1 LTLWKILRQMFRF
14 CIFARI
20 YIFKILYCEIMS
32 NKKLN
37 VAIVSTML
45 LLATAVIAMPMKI
58 ANAQQQLSTPTNQS
72 GISVDQQI
80 SDLKSKFPILS
91 SSQGNEVK
99 DIIQKIQGL
108 DKQQALKTLAAFHIL
123 RNLQEY
129 KEFVGSTNSGG

>member
-1 LTLWKILRQMFRF
+1 
-14 CIFARI
+14 
-20 YIFKILYCEIMS
+20 MS

-37 VAIVSTML
+37 IVIVSTIL
-45 LLATAVIAMPMKI
+45 LLATAVIATPMKI

-72 GISVDQQI
+72 GINVDQQI
-80 SDLKSKFPILS
+80 ANLKSKFPLLS
-91 SSQGNEVK
+91 SSQGTEVK

-129 KEFVGSTNSGG
+129 KEFSGSTNSSSG

>member
-1 LTLWKILRQMFRF
+1 
-14 CIFARI
+14 
-20 YIFKILYCEIMS
+20 MS

-37 VAIVSTML
+37 VAIVSMML
-45 LLATAVIAMPMKI
+45 LLATAIIVSPMKI
-58 ANAQQQLSTPTNQS
+58 ANAQQQLSTRTNQS
-72 GISVDQQI
+72 GINIDRQI

-129 KEFVGSTNSGG
+129 KEFAAY

>member
-1 LTLWKILRQMFRF
+1 
-14 CIFARI
+14 
-20 YIFKILYCEIMS
+20 MS

-45 LLATAVIAMPMKI
+45 LLTAAVIATPMKI
-58 ANAQQQLSTPTNQS
+58 ANAQQQLSIPTNQS
-72 GISVDQQI
+72 GINVDQQI

-108 DKQQALKTLAAFHIL
+108 DKQQAFKTLAAFHIL

-129 KEFVGSTNSGG
+129 KEFVGSANSGG

>member
-1 LTLWKILRQMFRF
+1 
-14 CIFARI
+14 
-20 YIFKILYCEIMS
+20 MS

>member
-1 LTLWKILRQMFRF
+1 
-14 CIFARI
+14 
-20 YIFKILYCEIMS
+20 MS

-37 VAIVSTML
+37 AAIISAVL
-45 LLATAVIAMPMKI
+45 LLATAVLVTPMKI
-58 ANAQQQLSTPTNQS
+58 ANAQPQLSTPTNQS
-72 GISVDQQI
+72 GSIRSINIDQQI
-80 SDLKSKFPILS
+80 NDLKSKFPLLS

-129 KEFVGSTNSGG
+129 KELGGSTNSSG